1 MLEPNSLIKRNLWNI
16 FLVAAITIAWA
27 SCDDSSSVGGG
38 LIPDRNVVMTDTFV
52 VPTTGMLDVIP
63 FTGDLN
69 HLSTGYYND
78 PWFGPIT
85 AETYFL
91 PSLLLKGLVDT
102 LGDSTRVILNLRT
115 SSFYGDTVNAAQF
128 GVYGVRNLWRPST
141 FRASTKPTTDAQPF
155 ATFNVRHD
163 SLIQVEMP
171 LKWLNEYKEFVY
183 SKASNIDSAY
193 VRNYFGL
200 AIKPIGSGKIISV
213 LTDSVQIT
221 FYNPKDTSIVYVRAS
236 AYNFVRTKPTTV
248 RSGIQIS
255 SNLENLPNIT
265 VKLDLNKLSGSNIS
279 RAVLQIQED
288 EIFVAAGLPE
298 GHVRPQS
305 FTLNAYNPTGLIKPE
320 DIIVLAPSITF
331 FRQDNNTYQAV
342 VTNLIRTMLLA
353 GESERTFNLSIQP
366 RSGILHN
373 TMLDKGQFRQP
384 RLLLTLVKREGL

>member
-1 MLEPNSLIKRNLWNI
+1 MKRNLWNI
-16 FLVAAITIAWA
+16 ILVAVITIAWT

-38 LIPDRNVVMTDTFV
+38 LIPDRNVVTTDTFV
-52 VPTTGMLDVIP
+52 VPTTERLSVNP
-63 FTGDLN
+63 YTGDLT
-69 HLSTGYYND
+69 HLSTGSYND

-128 GVYGVRNLWRPST
+128 GIYGVRNVWRPST

-155 ATFNVRHD
+155 VTFSVTRD
-163 SLIQVEMP
+163 TVIKVEMP
-171 LKWLNEYKEFVY
+171 RKWLNEYKEFVY
-183 SKASNIDSAY
+183 SSASNIDSAY

-200 AIKPIGSGKIISV
+200 AIKPIGTGKVISV
-213 LTDSVQIT
+213 LTDSIKMT
-221 FYNPKDTSIVYVRAS
+221 FFNPRDTSTVFVRAS
-236 AYNFVRTKPTTV
+236 AHNFVRTQPATFA
-248 RSGIQIS
+248 SGVQIS
-255 SNLENLPNIT
+255 SNLENLPSIT

-288 EIFVAAGLPE
+288 ETFLAAGLPD

-305 FTLNAYNPTGLIKPE
+305 ITLNAYNPNGLLAPD

-331 FRQDNNTYQAV
+331 IRQADNSYQAV

-353 GESERTFNLSIQP
+353 GEAERTFYLSIQP
-366 RSGILHN
+366 RSGIFHN
-373 TMLDKGQFRQP
+373 TMLDKRQFRQP